1 MTSTNFC
8 YFLQGFLELND
19 PKEISAKDLQRI
31 KGHLRLA
38 FRDDIDPSM
47 GSIEH
52 QHALSHIHEGG
63 SNVFGNLPEGERIE
77 QTEAIQS
84 YFNNL
89 QPGERC

>member
-1 MTSTNFC
+1 MTTTNFC
-8 YFLQGFLELND
+8 YFLQGFLELSD

-52 QHALSHIHEGG
+52 QHALSAIHEREDWEE
-63 SNVFGNLPEGERIE
+63 P
-77 QTEAIQS
+77 Q
-84 YFNNL
+84 NNFFIDRK
-89 QPGERC
+89 PGERC